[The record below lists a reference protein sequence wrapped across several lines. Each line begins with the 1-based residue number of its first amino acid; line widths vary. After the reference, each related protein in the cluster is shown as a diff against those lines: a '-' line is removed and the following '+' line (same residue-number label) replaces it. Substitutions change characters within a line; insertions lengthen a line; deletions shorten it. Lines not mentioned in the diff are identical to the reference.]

1 MGATS
6 TAPVIANQPSKSF
19 WLKAST
25 PRRTVSTFACDIARR
40 VFRTASGLPLS
51 DDERVVALDPAVR
64 GEDEEAEPDCE
75 HLAVLGDRL
84 PVELDDVAE
93 SFGVVAPAEAEPL
106 GADPV
111 LVRRSPREPRSPR
124 IPVPRGSP
132 SWRSRV
138 APRSRGSPAAAG
150 GCASRPRVQS
160 SAIIRRRRSAS
171 GSFQSATY
179 FSANS
184 AALRDEIS
192 TKACVSVI
200 GYLR

>member
-1 MGATS
+1 MCPATMTMVRS
-6 TAPVIANQPSKSF
+6 Y
-19 WLKAST
+19 
-25 PRRTVSTFACDIARR
+25 
-40 VFRTASGLPLS
+40 S

-64 GEDEEAEPDCE
+64 GEDEEAEPDRE
-75 HLAVLGDRL
+75 QLAVLGDRL

-93 SFGVVAPAEAEPL
+93 SLGVVAPAEAEPL

-150 GCASRPRVQS
+150 GCASRPPSRARRS
-160 SAIIRRRRSAS
+160 SAGAGRHRARSRARGTSPPTRPRSA
-171 GSFQSATY
+171 
-179 FSANS
+179 
-184 AALRDEIS
+184 LRFRR
-192 TKACVSVI
+192 KPVSRSSVPPLMVWL
-200 GYLR
+200 LRRQRSRRKGHTSITSRVTRTPR